1 MAAPFSL
8 LVSCSRHEIPIDDTA
23 VSNHYIWYIDY
34 VIWNIYK
41 CKHILDHTCY
51 DILNSM
57 HLLIQ

>member
-41 CKHILDHTCY
+41 WKHILSTHV
-51 DILNSM
+51 ILNSM
-57 HLLIQ
+57 HLLI